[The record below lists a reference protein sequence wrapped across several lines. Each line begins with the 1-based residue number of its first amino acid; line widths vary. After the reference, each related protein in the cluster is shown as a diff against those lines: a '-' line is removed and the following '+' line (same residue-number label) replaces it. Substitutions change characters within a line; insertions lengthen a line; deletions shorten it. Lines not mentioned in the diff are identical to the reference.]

1 MLSSAFNAPAL
12 LALRSVVGDPLF
24 NARALLDAADS
35 CGEACLFTQTLA
47 LSGQK
52 AGALWFNADHDAA
65 VRHALTLLI
74 RGNAQ
79 GRVLGVGLP
88 LKDDS
93 GALRSVYA
101 LIEGKSLKYLVC
113 LNPAL
118 SLPLRTLDDSARF
131 FAPLCEDVSFTLE
144 GERYVSTPLSTKD
157 RLNPLSVGGMN
168 LVIFSRPEILDEIA
182 AGAFSPA
189 LPDNTVL
196 LDPVSDPYEQGQSAV
211 RFERAKAVSLKS
223 GALYAY
229 VAPLGTEGAYVYS
242 GLGILASDGGIAG
255 ASRVGSFAPWLLT
268 RVGALR
274 APEADFDEMCRM
286 VSQGLYDYLSLTH
299 SKGFALSLS
308 GGADSALCATL
319 VFNMALCLL
328 SEVGP
333 EAFVKALSSC
343 GITVPLCE
351 GNAYAD
357 YIRAEVMPELLVTLY
372 QGSEYSGS
380 VTYNAANHLA
390 AFLGAK
396 HFNWSIAQVVSDY
409 IGMYDALGDGE
420 KLSWEKD
427 DLTLQNI
434 QARARLPGIWM
445 VANRYGRLLLATSNL
460 SEAVVG
466 YCTMDGDT
474 AGGFSPIAGIG
485 KSVVRR
491 INAYLEETGLLIGEG
506 PERFKVTAL
515 DEVNAQ
521 APTAELRPGGKQTDE
536 GDLMPYVLLDAI
548 RRLFV
553 TGMGAESLIAALKAD
568 PELKDFDE
576 PYLRQ
581 CLRRY
586 LKLHARSQWKRGR
599 FATGLH
605 IEHDDAA
612 PGSFWPFP
620 VFSADLNVVAS
631 ALKE

>member
-1 MLSSAFNAPAL
+1 MLSSALKAPAL
-12 LALRSVVGDPLF
+12 LSLRSVVGDPLF
-24 NARALLDAADS
+24 NARSLLQAARE
-35 CGEACLFTQTLA
+35 CGEETVLTQALA

-65 VRHALTLLI
+65 VKQALGELI
-74 RGNAQ
+74 RNNAAGQ
-79 GRVLGVGLP
+79 NLGVGLP
-88 LKDDS
+88 LLDDD
-93 GALRSVYA
+93 GLLRSVYA
-101 LIEGKSLKYLVC
+101 FIEGKSLKALCC

-118 SLPLRTLDDSARF
+118 STDLRAIDDSARF
-131 FAPLCEDVSFTLE
+131 FAPLKEGITFTLM
-144 GERYVSTPLSTKD
+144 GESYAATPLSSAD
-157 RLNPLSVGGMN
+157 RLQPLNVGGVN
-168 LVIFSRPEILDEIA
+168 YVIFNSPRVCEELA
-182 AGAFSPA
+182 SGALNLKF
-189 LPDNTVL
+189 PDNTAL
-196 LDPVSDPYEQGQSAV
+196 LDLVSDPYEQGQSLK
-211 RFERAKAVSLKS
+211 RCERAKALSLKT

-229 VAPLGTEGAYVYS
+229 VAPLGTEGAYVYP

-255 ASRVGSFAPWLLT
+255 ASRVGSFASWQLT
-268 RVGALR
+268 RAGALR
-274 APEADFDEMCRM
+274 APDADFDEMCRM
-286 VSQGLYDYLSLTH
+286 VSMGLYDYLRLTH
-299 SKGFALSLS
+299 SPGFALSLS

-319 VFNMALCLL
+319 VFNLALCLL
-328 SEVGP
+328 SELGP
-333 EAFVKALSSC
+333 EGCVKAFAQC
-343 GITVPLCE
+343 GIRLPLCE
-351 GNAYAD
+351 GSDYVAYVKT
-357 YIRAEVMPELLVTLY
+357 EVMPRLLVTLY

-396 HFNWSIAQVVSDY
+396 HFNWSIAEVVSDY
-409 IGMYDALGDGE
+409 IGMYDGLGDGE

-474 AGGFSPIAGIG
+474 AGGLSPIAGIG

-620 VFSADLNVVAS
+620 VFSADLNVVAA